1 MTDVSITTEPGA
13 DDAESGA
20 RPLPV
25 TKRGQRS
32 RRSLLDGAKKVF
44 GEVGFAEAR
53 IVDITA
59 AAGAASGSFYTYFA
73 SKEEIFIALL
83 KELEDELRS
92 PGPRASHDH
101 AEEPY
106 EQIHRANLAY
116 LKAYRENAGVMV
128 VWEQVATLNA
138 EVEALRHDAS
148 VRFAGR
154 IEHAIVG
161 WQEAGRVARSI
172 DAAYAAVALTGMVSN
187 FAYRWCAQ
195 GDQYDLDTAAEQLSR
210 LWAGA
215 LGLPT
220 PD

>member
-1 MTDVSITTEPGA
+1 MSTERT
-13 DDAESGA
+13 EEE

-25 TKRGQRS
+25 TMRGKRS
-32 RRSLLDGAKKVF
+32 RQALLDGAKRVF
-44 GEVGFAEAR
+44 GDVGFADAR
-53 IVDITA
+53 IVDIA
-59 AAGAASGSFYTYFA
+59 SAAGAASGSFYTYFS
-73 SKEEIFIALL
+73 SKEGIFVGLL
-83 KELEDELRS
+83 RELEDELRS
-92 PGPRASHDH
+92 PGHRAADH
-101 AEEPY
+101 AEEPF
-106 EQIHRANLAY
+106 EQIRRANLAY
-116 LKAYRENAGVMV
+116 LASYRENAAVMV

-154 IEHAIVG
+154 IQHAIET
-161 WQEAGRVARSI
+161 WQADGRAPAAL
-172 DAAYAAVALTGMVSN
+172 DAALASVALTGMVSN

-195 GDQYDLDTAAEQLSR
+195 DDDYDLDHAADQLSR